1 MSKMSIKLRVTLF
14 YATVLILITLL
25 ISTFFLVS
33 LNLEIHNI
41 SKAALETT
49 VKEAFDQV
57 KTESD
62 WLDVSSDF
70 DLYSNNVSLV
80 LYGAEGMLILGSPPA
95 GFPQLLPLMSGMHQN
110 VNTESE
116 NWMVYDLY
124 LEYSNGT
131 GLWIRG
137 IYSLNNSMASFNGV
151 LRVMSIGLPA
161 LLLLA
166 IFLGYLVTR
175 HAFSPI
181 SRIQKTATE
190 ITQSRDLSKR
200 IALESGTKDELY
212 NLSQIFDSMFAQ
224 IETAFNNE
232 KQFTSDVSHELRTPI
247 SVIISQAEYGLAES
261 LTDDEYKLC
270 LSAILKQGEKTSL
283 LINSLLEISRAVNA
297 KTILVKEALN
307 LADLCDV
314 VIEEMTEKAEDRNI
328 RIIAKLDRNII
339 IQGDQTQLL
348 RLVINL
354 VSNAITHGK
363 ENGFIELELYCN
375 KGMIILSVSDNGIGI
390 APKNMENIFNR
401 FFQVNPDRSNQASGN
416 SGLGLSIVKMIAEN
430 HGGNVKVQSTLGV
443 GSTFIISFPDAGQ
456 KKLMEDKSEGNC
468 DKKRNHFRW
477 FGRNR

>member
-25 ISTFFLVS
+25 ISIFFLLS
-33 LNLEIHNI
+33 LTLEIHNT
-41 SKAALETT
+41 SKEALETT

-57 KTESD
+57 KAESD

-80 LYGAEGMLILGSPPA
+80 LYGSEGMLILGSPPA
-95 GFPQLLPLMSGMHQN
+95 GFPQLLPLMSGMHQD

-116 NWMVYDLY
+116 NWKVYDLY
-124 LEYSNGT
+124 LEYPNGT

-137 IYSLNNSMASFNGV
+137 IYSLQTSMASFNGV
-151 LRVMSIGLPA
+151 LRVMAIGLPA
-161 LLLLA
+161 LLLFA

-181 SRIQKTATE
+181 SRIQKIAKE

-212 NLSQIFDSMFAQ
+212 NLGQIFDSMFAQ

-247 SVIISQAEYGLAES
+247 SVIISQAEYGLSEAMTAE
-261 LTDDEYKLC
+261 EYKLC
-270 LSAILKQGEKTSL
+270 LTAILKQGEKTSH

-307 LADLCDV
+307 LADLCDA
-314 VIEEMTEKAEDRNI
+314 VIEEMTEKAEEKSI
-328 RIIAKLDRNII
+328 RLIAKLDRSII
-339 IQGDQTQLL
+339 IEGDQTQLL

-363 ENGFIELELYCN
+363 ENGFVELELYYN
-375 KGMIILSVSDNGIGI
+375 KGNIIISVSDNGVGI
-390 APKNMENIFNR
+390 ASENMENIFNR
-401 FFQVNPDRSNQASGN
+401 FYQVNPDRSSQLSGN

-443 GSTFIISFPDAGQ
+443 GSTFIVSFPDACQ
-456 KKLMEDKSEGNC
+456 KKPTEDKSEGDC
-468 DKKRNHFRW
+468 AKKRNNFRW
-477 FGRNR
+477 LGRNR